1 MKRFI
6 GCLILV
12 CSALAAHADVSNV
25 AVSHARVRLLPG
37 DLPLAGYFVL
47 GNQSSHPITLIGASC
62 PDFAMVMMHR
72 SVHENGMDRMVG
84 VKSLEVA
91 PGKAVRFAPGGYH
104 LMLMHRRHPMHVG
117 DMVPITL
124 HLADGGERRVEFRV
138 VGATD
143 Q

>member
-1 MKRFI
+1 MKRFV

-12 CSALAAHADVSNV
+12 FGALAAHADVSNV
-25 AVSHARVRLLPG
+25 TVSNARVRLLPG

-47 GNQSSHPITLIGASC
+47 GNQSSHPITLRGASC
-62 PDFAMVMMHR
+62 PEFAMVMMHR
-72 SVHENGMDRMVG
+72 SVRENGMDRMVG
-84 VKSLEVA
+84 VKSLKVA

-104 LMLMHRRHPMHVG
+104 LMLMHRRHSMHKG

-124 HLADGGERRVEFRV
+124 HFADGSERRVEFRV
-138 VGATD
+138 VGATG